1 MTGRAADASLQVNG
15 VAPRQP
21 QLDVQLRAVTKRFGS
36 FTAVNEIDLEVERG
50 QFLTL
55 LGPSG
60 CGKTTTL
67 RMIGGFENADEG
79 SILIGGQ
86 PIDTGPKRTRMVFQ
100 SYALFPHMTVVQNVA
115 FGLRM
120 ERLPKDQIDARVT
133 AILAKLGLSDH
144 ASKFPRQMS
153 GGQQQ
158 RVALARALVTQPQVL
173 LLDEPLGALDL
184 KMRKRMQGE
193 LKQLQRDVGI
203 TFIYVTHDQEEAMNL
218 SDKIVVMDHGNIV
231 QVGTPEEIYRN
242 PATAYVADFIGA
254 TNLLPAT
261 LLPAVGGEAR
271 VRTVLG
277 EFPARLSR
285 LTVAAPGESV
295 AVAIR
300 PEVIRIGP
308 DAGAMPNRQRGVLV
322 EKSFLGSV
330 TRAGI
335 QIADQTGAAA
345 FVVLVDFPGTLLYS
359 PGDAVDIGWK
369 TEDALV
375 LARDQRVQSEEALK

>member
-1 MTGRAADASLQVNG
+1 MTRTADASLEVKV
-15 VAPRQP
+15 VASGQP
-21 QLDVQLRAVTKRFGS
+21 QFDVQLRAVTKRFGS
-36 FTAVNEIDLEVERG
+36 FTAVNAINLEVARG

-67 RMIGGFENADEG
+67 RMIGGFEEADEG
-79 SILIGGQ
+79 SILIGGK
-86 PIDTGPKRTRMVFQ
+86 PINTGPKRTRMVFQ
-100 SYALFPHMTVVQNVA
+100 SYALFPHMTVVQNVS

-120 ERLPKDQIDARVT
+120 ERLPQDQIEARVS
-133 AILAKLGLSDH
+133 AILLKLGLADH
-144 ASKFPRQMS
+144 AGKFPHQMS

-158 RVALARALVTQPQVL
+158 RVALARALVTHPHVL

-184 KMRKRMQGE
+184 KMRKRMQNE

-218 SDKIVVMDHGNIV
+218 SDKIVVMDHGRIV

-242 PATAYVADFIGA
+242 PATSYVADFIGA

-261 LLPAVGGEAR
+261 LLSALGGEAR
-271 VRTVLG
+271 VNTVLG
-277 EFPARLSR
+277 ELPARLSR
-285 LTVAAPGESV
+285 PTIAAPGEAVS
-295 AVAIR
+295 VAIR
-300 PEVIRIGP
+300 PEAIRIGP
-308 DAGAMPNRQRGVLV
+308 DSAPMPNRQRGVLM

-335 QIADQTGAAA
+335 QIAAGAGVAPLL
-345 FVVLVDFPGTLLYS
+345 VLVDFPGTLLYT
-359 PGDAVDIGWK
+359 PGDAIDIGWK

-375 LARDQRVQSEEALK
+375 LTRDPHLQPEEAQT

>member
-1 MTGRAADASLQVNG
+1 MTRAADLSLEEKVVESG
-15 VAPRQP
+15 QP
-21 QLDVQLRAVTKRFGS
+21 QFDVQLRAVTKRFGS
-36 FTAVNEIDLEVERG
+36 FTAVNAIDLEVERG

-67 RMIGGFENADEG
+67 RMIGGFEEADEG
-79 SILIGGQ
+79 SIFIGGQ

-100 SYALFPHMTVVQNVA
+100 SYALFPHMTVVQNVS

-120 ERLPKDQIDARVT
+120 ERLPQDKIEARVT
-133 AILAKLGLSDH
+133 AILLKLGLADH
-144 ASKFPRQMS
+144 AGKFPHQMS

-158 RVALARALVTQPQVL
+158 RVALARALVTQPHVL

-184 KMRKRMQGE
+184 KMRKRMQNE

-218 SDKIVVMDHGNIV
+218 SDKIVVMDHGRIV

-242 PATAYVADFIGA
+242 PATSYVADFIGA
-254 TNLLPAT
+254 TNLLSAT
-261 LLPAVGGEAR
+261 LLSAVGGVAR
-271 VRTVLG
+271 VSSVLG
-277 EFPARLSR
+277 DLPARLSR
-285 LTVAAPGESV
+285 TRIAAPGEVVS
-295 AVAIR
+295 VAIR
-300 PEVIRIGP
+300 PEAIRIGP
-308 DAGAMPNRQRGVLV
+308 DSAAMPNRHRGVLM

-335 QIADQTGAAA
+335 QIAAGPGA
-345 FVVLVDFPGTLLYS
+345 VPLLLLVDFPGTLLFS
-359 PGDAVDIGWK
+359 PGDAIDIGWQ

-375 LARDQRVQSEEALK
+375 LARDPHLQPEEAQT

>member
-1 MTGRAADASLQVNG
+1 MTGSGTDVSLKPNAFALG
-15 VAPRQP
+15 RPL
-21 QLDVQLRAVTKRFGS
+21 LDVQLRAVTKRFGS
-36 FTAVNEIDLEVERG
+36 FTAVNAIDLEVERG

-67 RMIGGFENADEG
+67 RMIGGIDEVDEG

-86 PIDTGPKRTRMVFQ
+86 PIDVSSKRTRMVFQ
-100 SYALFPHMTVVQNVA
+100 SYALFPHMTVVHNVS

-120 ERLPKDQIDARVT
+120 ERLPKDQIEARVA
-133 AILAKLGLSDH
+133 AILAKLGLADH

-218 SDKIVVMDHGNIV
+218 SDKIVVMDRGNIV

-254 TNLLPAT
+254 TNLLSAI

-271 VRTVLG
+271 VSTVLG
-277 EFPARLSR
+277 EVSVRLSSP
-285 LTVAAPGESV
+285 TVAATGEAVS
-295 AVAIR
+295 VAIR
-300 PEVIRIGP
+300 PEVIRIGL
-308 DAGAMPNRQRGVLV
+308 DSGAMPNRHRGVLV

-335 QIADQTGAAA
+335 QIADGSGAAA

-359 PGDAVDIGWK
+359 PGDAIDIGWK
-369 TEDALV
+369 AEDALV
-375 LARDQRVQSEEALK
+375 LARDQRLQTEEAMK